1 MVKTKGFFFN
11 VRYVCMMVKCETP
24 EIGKRGRGGFREE
37 NSRKCDVISIRVGI
51 FFLMTRT

>member
-1 MVKTKGFFFN
+1 MVKRKGFFFN
-11 VRYVCMMVKCETP
+11 VCYVYMMVKCETP
-24 EIGKRGRGGFREE
+24 EIGKRGRADSEK